1 MDKPSAGASSAKVSL
16 DLAFWHRLVVIVF
29 LTVAGLVLAADVL
42 APLSVALLLFVLL
55 TAIIDR
61 IRKIDINGRQVPGWL
76 AHVLGIA
83 LVLLGLL
90 GILSI
95 LSNQAGDVSDALPRY
110 EQRFAGITSRIV
122 ALVGDT
128 NYASAQSALND
139 LNIAEFASGLLASAG
154 TFLSAFFLVLLYIPF
169 MMLERAPMRAKIELA
184 SPDKKFSADLRRM
197 LASISQSLQH
207 YMGIKTSV
215 SVLTGVGSYAVMRP
229 VGLDFAETWGV
240 LAFALNFIP
249 TLGSIMAV
257 ALPALVALV
266 QFDTFTPFLIIVAG
280 CGLVQFVVGNIL
292 EPSLTGRSLNL
303 SPLMVVLSLTFWT
316 AIWGITGAWLSVP
329 ITVCALIV
337 MSHIPATQSLAIL
350 MSGDGK
356 LMRSTSEDADNLP
369 GKSPC
374 PTKETPETVQEE

>member
-1 MDKPSAGASSAKVSL
+1 MDETSARTNSAKVSL
-16 DLAFWHRLVVIVF
+16 DLAFWHRLVVMVF

-61 IRKIDINGRQVPGWL
+61 IRTININDRQVPGWL

-110 EQRFAGITSRIV
+110 EQRFADITSRIV
-122 ALVGDT
+122 VLVGDK
-128 NYASAQSALND
+128 NYAAAQDALND

-154 TFLSAFFLVLLYIPF
+154 TFLSAYFLVLLYIPF

-184 SPDKKFSADLRRM
+184 SPDKKFSADLRRV
-197 LASISQSLQH
+197 LASISQSLQR

-229 VGLDFAETWGV
+229 VGLDFAETWAV

-316 AIWGITGAWLSVP
+316 AAWGITGAWLSVP

-356 LMRSTSEDADNLP
+356 LLQSTSEDADNLP
-369 GKSPC
+369 GKLPH
-374 PTKETPETVQEE
+374 PTKETPETVQGE

>member
-1 MDKPSAGASSAKVSL
+1 MAEPATGASSAKMTFG
-16 DLAFWHRLVVIVF
+16 LAFWHRLVVVVF
-29 LTVAGLVLAADVL
+29 FTVAGLVLAADVL

-61 IRKIDINGRQVPGWL
+61 IGKIDIGGRQVPGWL

-83 LVLLGLL
+83 LVLFGLL

-95 LSNQAGDVSDALPRY
+95 LSNQAGDVAAALPRY
-110 EQRFAGITSRIV
+110 EERFASIASRVI

-128 NYASAQSALND
+128 NYAAAQSALSD
-139 LNIAEFASGLLASAG
+139 LNIADFASGLLSSAG

-169 MMLERAPMRAKIELA
+169 MMLERGPMRAKIELA
-184 SPDKKFSADLRRM
+184 SPDEGFSANLRRV
-197 LASISQSLQH
+197 LRSISLSLQR

-215 SVLTGVGSYAVMRP
+215 SLLTGMGSYAIMRP
-229 VGLDFAETWGV
+229 VGLDFAETWAV

-249 TLGSIMAV
+249 TIGSIMAV
-257 ALPALVALV
+257 ALPSLVALV
-266 QFDTFTPFLIIVAG
+266 QFETFTPFLIIVAG
-280 CGLVQFVVGNIL
+280 CGGVQFVVGNIL

-303 SPLMVVLSLTFWT
+303 SPLMVVLALTFWT

-356 LMRSTSEDADNLP
+356 LLQSTSEDADNQP
-369 GKSPC
+369 GKPLHQTGAA
-374 PTKETPETVQEE
+374 PTPAQGE

>member
-1 MDKPSAGASSAKVSL
+1 MTFG
-16 DLAFWHRLVVIVF
+16 LAFWHRLVVVVF
-29 LTVAGLVLAADVL
+29 FTVAGLVLAADVL

-61 IRKIDINGRQVPGWL
+61 IGKIDIGGRQVPGWL

-83 LVLLGLL
+83 LVLFGLL

-95 LSNQAGDVSDALPRY
+95 LSNQAGDVAAALPRY
-110 EQRFAGITSRIV
+110 EERFASIASRVI

-128 NYASAQSALND
+128 NYAAAQSALSD
-139 LNIAEFASGLLASAG
+139 LNIADFASGLLSSAG

-169 MMLERAPMRAKIELA
+169 MMLERGPMRAKIELA
-184 SPDKKFSADLRRM
+184 SPDEGFSANLRRV
-197 LASISQSLQH
+197 LRSISLSLQR

-215 SVLTGVGSYAVMRP
+215 SLLTGMGSYAIMRP
-229 VGLDFAETWGV
+229 VGLDFAETWAV

-249 TLGSIMAV
+249 TIGSIMAV
-257 ALPALVALV
+257 ALPSLVALV
-266 QFDTFTPFLIIVAG
+266 QFETFTPFLIIVAG
-280 CGLVQFVVGNIL
+280 CGGVQFVVGNIL

-303 SPLMVVLSLTFWT
+303 SPLMVVLALTFWT

-356 LMRSTSEDADNLP
+356 LLQSTSEDADNQP
-369 GKSPC
+369 GKPLHQTGAA
-374 PTKETPETVQEE
+374 PTPAQGE

>member
-1 MDKPSAGASSAKVSL
+1 MDEPSAGANSGKVSL
-16 DLAFWHRLVVIVF
+16 DLAFWHRLVVVVF
-29 LTVAGLVLAADVL
+29 LTVAGLVLAANVL

-110 EQRFAGITSRIV
+110 EQRFADITSRIV

-128 NYASAQSALND
+128 NYAAAQSALND

-184 SPDKKFSADLRRM
+184 SPDKKFNADLRRV
-197 LASISQSLQH
+197 LASISQSLQR

-229 VGLDFAETWGV
+229 VGLDFAETWAV

-369 GKSPC
+369 GKPPR